1 MTIPMS
7 DNDLVPSTGFVEAP
21 PIPERNIFPMEWRSQ
36 TPKLAEI
43 YERSKQ
49 QVWNPSTIPWDEL
62 DPDALTAEERTALMY
77 WFAVLANFDGSGPA
91 VFAKAMIHSFE
102 VHEEDPV
109 RKCFFSIT
117 RDEVNHEECCQRVI
131 QTLVP
136 GGPIDFERTT
146 PLERAAVNNIQWLYH
161 NGARYWTGFGSALE
175 RHPLP
180 VLFTSFMMGEVAS
193 STLFRSMADR
203 TTFPTF
209 REMFTRVGRDESRHL
224 QICLTLLEDRWP
236 GLGDEHKATITKQI
250 RAGFVFLSMVL
261 WEPPP
266 NQFWDIPSYFI
277 DNHRRLLDTARGA
290 GLGLPTNDELADNWR
305 LALGRVAK
313 IVDRWG
319 IEFPAIPELDIAG
332 IDVGDIS
339 PEDIIP
345 VF

>member
-1 MTIPMS
+1 MPTAPTGVEF
-7 DNDLVPSTGFVEAP
+7 VPPGGFVEAP
-21 PIPERNIFPMEWRSQ
+21 AIPEKNIFPMEWRFE
-36 TPKLAEI
+36 TPKLADI
-43 YERSKQ
+43 YERAKN

-62 DPDALTAEERTALMY
+62 EPERLSTEQRTALMY

-117 RDEVNHEECCQRVI
+117 RDEVNHEECCQRAI
-131 QTLVP
+131 QALVP
-136 GGPIDFERTT
+136 NGPLGFE
-146 PLERAAVNNIQWLYH
+146 PVNDVDRAAINNIQWLYH

-175 RHPLP
+175 RYPLP

-193 STLFRSMADR
+193 STLFRAMADR
-203 TTFPTF
+203 SDFATF

-224 QICLTLLEDRWP
+224 QICLSLLEERWP
-236 GLGDEHKATITKQI
+236 SLSDDYKTVISKQI

-261 WEPPP
+261 WEPPHG
-266 NQFWDIPSYFI
+266 QFWDIPPYFL
-277 DNHRRLLDTARGA
+277 DNHRRLNDIAREA
-290 GLGLPTNDELADNWR
+290 GLGLPTRDELADNWR

-319 IEFPAIPELDIAG
+319 IEFPAIPELDISG
-332 IDVGDIS
+332 VDVGDIS
-339 PEDIIP
+339 PEDIVP